1 MPRAPWTPEEK
12 LILEKLDS
20 PDAIQWYLDSI
31 PYSADESYRCPRS
44 VMRDRKAHCFDG
56 ACFAA
61 AALKKIGIEPLLVN
75 MRAVRDDEHVVAI
88 FKRKGR
94 LGAVA
99 KSKFAGLRFREPLYR
114 DLREL
119 MMSYFE
125 HYYNTESEKT
135 LRSYSAP
142 LKMNGFD
149 KYNWLTEDSALEKIA
164 ERLDALKHLTLIS
177 KADERILSPVDE
189 RSYKAGLLGVNE
201 AGLYRPGGK

>member
-1 MPRAPWTPEEK
+1 
-12 LILEKLDS
+12 
-20 PDAIQWYLDSI
+20 
-31 PYSADESYRCPRS
+31 
-44 VMRDRKAHCFDG
+44 MRDRKAHCFDG

-61 AALKKIGIEPLLVN
+61 AALKKIGMEPMLVN

-99 KSKFAGLRFREPLYR
+99 KSNFAGLRFREPLYR

-125 HYYNTESEKT
+125 HYFNSEGEKT

-142 LKMNGFD
+142 LKLNGFD
-149 KYNWLTEDSALEKIA
+149 RYNWLTEDSALEKIA
-164 ERLDALKHLTLIS
+164 EKLDALKHLTLIS

-189 RSYKAGLLGVNE
+189 RSFKAGLMGVNE
-201 AGLYRPGGK
+201 AGLYRPGTK